1 MKKLL
6 LSVAIISSV
15 TSFSVSAQTF
25 NPQFYAGAEL
35 GYAALANNAQTFA
48 NSLVATNG
56 GSASVTQNRTIAI
69 GRIFGGYK
77 VLENVDL
84 ELGAAQTSN
93 VNYNFSALSRANA
106 AYSGTTSVSTMLLD
120 YSVLLRPSISTG
132 FNNLYLRLGGTWA
145 KETGS
150 TSGTNVTGGNGSYSG
165 SGYVYGLGYDQPI
178 NKTFDA
184 RFQINR
190 LENVAGQSSDKVTVF
205 SVGFLGKF

>member
-6 LSVAIISSV
+6 MTAGLIGTVA
-15 TSFSVSAQTF
+15 SFSVSAQTF
-25 NPQFYAGAEL
+25 KPQFYAGAEL
-35 GYAALANNAQTFA
+35 GYAALENNAQTFA

-56 GSASVTQNRTIAI
+56 GSASVTQNSGIAV

-93 VNYNFSALSRANA
+93 VNYNFSALSRTGA
-106 AYSGTTSVSTMLLD
+106 AYSGTTSVSVMVLD

-132 FNNLYLRLGGTWA
+132 FNNLYVKLGGTWA
-145 KETGS
+145 KETAS
-150 TSGTNVTGGNGSYSG
+150 TSGTNVTGGSGSYSG
-165 SGYVYGLGYDQPI
+165 SGYLYGLGYDQPI
-178 NKTFDA
+178 DKTFDA

-190 LENVAGQSSDKVTVF
+190 LQNIAGQSSDKATVF
-205 SVGFLGKF
+205 SVGLLGKF

>member
-6 LSVAIISSV
+6 MTAGLISAVA
-15 TSFSVSAQTF
+15 SFGVSAQTF
-25 NPQFYAGAEL
+25 KPQFYAGAEL
-35 GYAALANNAQTFA
+35 GYAALENNAQTFA

-56 GSASVTQNRTIAI
+56 GSASVTQNSGIAV

-93 VNYNFSALSRANA
+93 VNYNFSALSRTGVP
-106 AYSGTTSVSTMLLD
+106 YSGTTSVSVMVLD

-132 FNNLYLRLGGTWA
+132 FNNLYVRLGGTWA
-145 KETGS
+145 NETAS
-150 TSGTNVTGGNGSYSG
+150 TSGTNVTGGSGSYSG
-165 SGYVYGLGYDQPI
+165 SGYLYGLGYDQPI
-178 NKTFDA
+178 DKTFNA

-190 LENVAGQSSDKVTVF
+190 LQNIAGQSSDNATVF
-205 SVGFLGKF
+205 SIGLLGKF

>member
-6 LSVAIISSV
+6 ITAGLIGAATSVG
-15 TSFSVSAQTF
+15 VSAQTF
-25 NPQFYAGAEL
+25 TPKFYAGAEL
-35 GYAALANNAQTFA
+35 GYAAVANNAQTFA

-56 GSASVTQNRTIAI
+56 GSASVTQNRSIAV

-93 VNYNFSALSRANA
+93 VNYNFSALSRTGA
-106 AYSGTTSVSTMLLD
+106 AYSGTTGVSVMVLD

-132 FNNLYLRLGGTWA
+132 YNNLYVRLGGTWA
-145 KETGS
+145 KETAS

-165 SGYVYGLGYDQPI
+165 SGYLYGLGYDQPI
-178 NKTFDA
+178 DKTFNA

-190 LENVAGQSSDKVTVF
+190 LQNIAGQSSDTATVF
-205 SVGFLGKF
+205 SVGLLGKF